1 MTTARTTDMTGDH
14 ALDNYFCLADG
25 RVSAYSTEPSTTTM
39 DTIIVICEFP
49 ILYLCRVHL
58 MRRRP
63 RITKVPRSEHCART
77 WSPFLSGFYHGIAC
91 SHHYVSKWGSIWGL
105 SRRKPRWHV
114 QNGISINFYSHIS
127 SWCFTIIAIELDGW
141 LSDGGAG
148 VVVGEICKNV
158 TTTGHHP

>member
-63 RITKVPRSEHCART
+63 RITKVPRSEYCART

-91 SHHYVSKWGSIWGL
+91 SHHYQQVGL
-105 SRRKPRWHV
+105 HLRTFQTETPLTCSEWNFDQFLFAHLFLMLHYYRHRVGWMAIRWRSR
-114 QNGISINFYSHIS
+114 S
-127 SWCFTIIAIELDGW
+127 
-141 LSDGGAG
+141 GGR
-148 VVVGEICKNV
+148 
-158 TTTGHHP
+158 